1 MINVSSRAGHA
12 GVCLARRLLIVIS
25 ITAAYTAL
33 AIASEEPL
41 FQSSDKQTNLI
52 ELYTAEG
59 CSSCPSAEEWLSKL
73 GTQPGLWKDFV
84 PLAFHVDYWDARGW
98 KDRFASAAFTQRQ
111 RAYTAAWNS
120 GSAYTPAFAVNGRES
135 RSPRLPAATNVSAG
149 TLRIAREGGNR
160 FAFTYSPVSKSES
173 QWDLH
178 VALLGSGIVSKVAGG
193 ENAGRQLRHD
203 FVVLKY
209 DRLRMTSSA
218 GLARAETILSPSE
231 GAPRGALAAWVTL
244 RDRMIPVQATGGWL
258 RREEHKDEE

>member
-1 MINVSSRAGHA
+1 MTNMSSRTCHA
-12 GVCLARRLLIVIS
+12 AFRLALRLLIVIS

-33 AIASEEPL
+33 AIAGEEPL
-41 FQSSDKQTNLI
+41 FQSSGKQTNLI

-59 CSSCPSAEEWLSKL
+59 CSSCPPAEEWLSKL
-73 GTQPGLWKDFV
+73 GTQPGLWKNFV
-84 PLAFHVDYWDARGW
+84 PLAFHVDYWDGRGW

-135 RSPRLPAATNVSAG
+135 RSPGVPAATNVSAG
-149 TLRIAREGGNR
+149 TLRIMRAGSNR
-160 FAFTYSPVSKSES
+160 FVFTYSPASKTES

-209 DRLRMTSSA
+209 DRLRMTNSA
-218 GLARAETILSPSE
+218 GLVRAETALFRAE
-231 GAPRGALAAWVTL
+231 GASRNALAAWVTI
-244 RDRMIPVQATGGWL
+244 RDQMVPLQATGGWL
-258 RREEHKDEE
+258 P

>member
-1 MINVSSRAGHA
+1 MINMSRSACQFA
-12 GVCLARRLLIVIS
+12 ASLARGLLIVIV
-25 ITAAYTAL
+25 TTFAYPRIAT
-33 AIASEEPL
+33 ASEELL

-59 CSSCPSAEEWLSKL
+59 CSSCPPAEEWLSKL

-84 PLAFHVDYWDARGW
+84 PLAFHVDYWDGRGW

-120 GSAYTPAFAVNGRES
+120 GSAYTPAFAINGRES
-135 RSPRLPAATNVSAG
+135 RSPRLPGATSASAG
-149 TLRIAREGGNR
+149 TLRITRVGGNR
-160 FAFTYSPVSKSES
+160 FVFTYSPASKTES

-209 DRLRMTSSA
+209 DRLRMISNA
-218 GLARAETILSPSE
+218 GVDRAETALSRAE
-231 GAPRGALAAWVTL
+231 GASRGALAAWVTI
-244 RDRMIPVQATGGWL
+244 RDQMIPLQATGGWL
-258 RREEHKDEE
+258 P

>member
-1 MINVSSRAGHA
+1 MTNMSSRTCPAA
-12 GVCLARRLLIVIS
+12 FRLVLCLLIVIT
-25 ITAAYTAL
+25 ITAAYPAL
-33 AIASEEPL
+33 AIAGEEPL

-59 CSSCPSAEEWLSKL
+59 CSSCPPAEEWLSKL

-84 PLAFHVDYWDARGW
+84 PLAFHVDYWDGRGW

-120 GSAYTPAFAVNGRES
+120 GSPYTPAFAVNGRES
-135 RSPRLPAATNVSAG
+135 RSPRLPAATGVSAG
-149 TLRIAREGGNR
+149 TLRITRAGGNR
-160 FAFTYSPVSKSES
+160 FVFTYSPASKTES

-178 VALLGSGIVSKVAGG
+178 VALLGSGIVSKVASG

-209 DRLRMTSSA
+209 DRLRMISNA
-218 GLARAETILSPSE
+218 GVVRAETALSRAE
-231 GAPRGALAAWVTL
+231 GAPRGALAAWVTI
-244 RDRMIPVQATGGWL
+244 RDQMIPLQATGGWL
-258 RREEHKDEE
+258 P